1 MITCAEKDVVD
12 GAQLEAD
19 VIIVGSGA
27 AGIPTALT
35 LDKAGFSVLLLEAGI
50 DKLDDE
56 HQSVYSGTVSD
67 EKLHSPPDT
76 YRQRRLGGST
86 PIWGGRCVPFDPIDF
101 KQRAYVEHS
110 GWPITPEELQ
120 PYYERANQ
128 WLEAGACDYDGRTAL
143 PSNTPTLI
151 KGFESDII
159 NTEGLERFSRP
170 TDLYQRYKK
179 RLQISSRLRLL
190 YDASCVGIRVNE
202 AENKVQFLD
211 VSTQSGKRFKVKGK
225 KYIMATGGIEI
236 PRLLLASNDVN
247 PAGVGNAHGNVGRY
261 YQCHIAGNVGKLKF
275 KGSPENIRHS
285 YEISDEGIYCRRR
298 ISLRAD
304 EQERLQANNV
314 VLRLHIPKIVDPAHK
329 SGILSGLFLARF
341 FISYEYAVRLNDG
354 DKQSAISYLKH
365 FLNIVTT
372 PFQTLTFLYQ
382 WVTKR
387 TLAARRFP
395 SVILPNSSNI
405 FSLEVNAEQCPNP
418 DSRITLI
425 DEKDKFGMPKVNI
438 DWRYL
443 EQDVVSVQRTVDAF
457 AKELERTQLGSL
469 EVDSESFE
477 QELMRFGAYGGHHVG
492 TTRMGDDPVTSVV
505 NKHCQVHGYDDLYIA
520 SSSVFPTSS
529 QANPTL
535 TLLAFALRITDH
547 VAENMN
553 GHIQDGAS
561 SL

>member
-1 MITCAEKDVVD
+1 
-12 GAQLEAD
+12 
-19 VIIVGSGA
+19 
-27 AGIPTALT
+27 
-35 LDKAGFSVLLLEAGI
+35 
-50 DKLDDE
+50 
-56 HQSVYSGTVSD
+56 
-67 EKLHSPPDT
+67 
-76 YRQRRLGGST
+76 
-86 PIWGGRCVPFDPIDF
+86 
-101 KQRAYVEHS
+101 
-110 GWPITPEELQ
+110 
-120 PYYERANQ
+120 
-128 WLEAGACDYDGRTAL
+128 
-143 PSNTPTLI
+143 
-151 KGFESDII
+151 
-159 NTEGLERFSRP
+159 
-170 TDLYQRYKK
+170 
-179 RLQISSRLRLL
+179 
-190 YDASCVGIRVNE
+190 
-202 AENKVQFLD
+202 
-211 VSTQSGKRFKVKGK
+211 
-225 KYIMATGGIEI
+225 MATGGIEI

-275 KGSPENIRHS
+275 KGPPENIRHS

-438 DWRYL
+438 DWRYM

-469 EVDSESFE
+469 EVDSQSFE